1 MGWRDRLEENAGRLG
16 ESARKAAASAPGQI
30 AGEGLRGI
38 RAIFADND
46 EQQLSVERFL
56 LVLVQAVRDDNQRED
71 HGARD
76 LYVSARKRR
85 RRLGLMSFGAGPLV
99 GVANQLADLYCE
111 TATFCDVA
119 ALKGLSL
126 SDEQIGAHMLV
137 LWGVTDYHETAQNAI
152 AGEPPVA
159 GSLASRLREQA
170 TAQMPE
176 TLTKRSITKAL
187 WDARSAIGDARKGAT
202 TDAVRTVAFTGHR
215 TKKLIKQVEAQ
226 LEAGAHD
233 MPTEGGKTVNID
245 LTSPEISAVFER
257 AGMLPPS
264 SQTVA
269 QLQAA
274 WTAAGGSDGG
284 LLEISRAQ
292 WGNETQGPE
301 DVLVVLLRK
310 TVVLVPMQKKGFFG
324 ASQRN
329 PRSVALADYSDVAED
344 DEIFGHSVFFLA
356 PDEDDHFLLSWQDP
370 AERRRMFMAIFD
382 AHRGRYSRWGVQLDP
397 DNYGADF
404 DRYYAQLIA
413 ECPDAGGGMDVF
425 NWAEQ
430 EFGEFDVSNALGLAV
445 DWRACE
451 LDDAAGREPSRRVGR
466 LGFPEPWISNGAA
479 AERVFLRLGEQLF
492 DAGLL
497 DPPFDERTFD
507 TGEPTTANDAGPAR
521 LIALMHLATL
531 AKRFGHPR
539 VQTWIDSAKE
549 GIPSVPPE
557 LFSKDLRERWTAI
570 GDLPAVDESPPA
582 EIPIQEDVD
591 VRAISSYEDDRVVY
605 SQDGLT
611 EADDELIKAFFMADQ
626 ELGRNG
632 RNDGEAVVAACLLG
646 VKAFEGLSPEGPPG
660 WRKLIL
666 YAVSDLTYD
675 VWKKYKLGDPAARL
689 AHWVVAT
696 IEANGWGP
704 DGRATPLGQHHS
716 YAMGVAVDSGVGA
729 ILIDPKTGV
738 AHAPTGE
745 EARRAAA
752 VGHF

>member
-1 MGWRDRLEENAGRLG
+1 MG
-16 ESARKAAASAPGQI
+16 AA
-30 AGEGLRGI
+30 
-38 RAIFADND
+38 
-46 EQQLSVERFL
+46 
-56 LVLVQAVRDDNQRED
+56 
-71 HGARD
+71 
-76 LYVSARKRR
+76 
-85 RRLGLMSFGAGPLV
+85 
-99 GVANQLADLYCE
+99 
-111 TATFCDVA
+111 
-119 ALKGLSL
+119 
-126 SDEQIGAHMLV
+126 
-137 LWGVTDYHETAQNAI
+137 
-152 AGEPPVA
+152 
-159 GSLASRLREQA
+159 
-170 TAQMPE
+170 
-176 TLTKRSITKAL
+176 
-187 WDARSAIGDARKGAT
+187 
-202 TDAVRTVAFTGHR
+202 
-215 TKKLIKQVEAQ
+215 
-226 LEAGAHD
+226 
-233 MPTEGGKTVNID
+233 
-245 LTSPEISAVFER
+245 
-257 AGMLPPS
+257 
-264 SQTVA
+264 
-269 QLQAA
+269 
-274 WTAAGGSDGG
+274 
-284 LLEISRAQ
+284 EISRAQ

-344 DEIFGHSVFFLA
+344 DDIFGHSVLFPA
-356 PDEDDHFLLSWQDP
+356 RDEDDHFLLSWQDP
-370 AERRRMFMAIFD
+370 AECRRMFMAIFD

-451 LDDAAGREPSRRVGR
+451 LDDAAGREPSRRIGR

-479 AERVFLRLGEQLF
+479 AERVFLRRESSCLTPVCSIPLSTSAPSTRESRL
-492 DAGLL
+492 
-497 DPPFDERTFD
+497 PRTS
-507 TGEPTTANDAGPAR
+507 R
-521 LIALMHLATL
+521 LRPGTL
-531 AKRFGHPR
+531 
-539 VQTWIDSAKE
+539 DSADAPRDPRQAVRPPSRPNLDRQRE
-549 GIPSVPPE
+549 GRVSISATRA
-557 LFSKDLRERWTAI
+557 LLQGFLRERWTAI

-591 VRAISSYEDDRVVY
+591 VRAISSHEDDRVVY

-626 ELGRNG
+626 ELA

-646 VKAFEGLSPEGPPG
+646 VKAFEGLSPEAPPG

-745 EARRAAA
+745 EARQAAA